1 MHLKYDL
8 GRRVVVV
15 VVIVLA
21 VHVIITGWQVVVV
34 SVKDWHISILF
45 RMFDEGVKYDNIII
59 IILDVKGPKI

>member
-34 SVKDWHISILF
+34 SVKDWHISIFF